1 MVEHDDELFAA
12 QEKIERLRRFL
23 VDIKNRDVQGRSRAE
38 PVLRKIKQRARDLLE
53 FLEKTTGC

>member
-1 MVEHDDELFAA
+1 MEHDDELFAA